1 MSSRCSLGVISGR
14 WDLWPIHLDMQR
26 GAGDILVLPSGR
38 TSLLALEMVRAT
50 AIKSRT
56 PPEQDQMRSKEWR
69 VFLMDCTF
77 KSLCS
82 ITLILNA
89 NPACKEYFVF
99 VNVFVEIQIAVPLIV
114 FFTCRHTDQAMW
126 CLPTLILCLFNEIL
140 HTPAAIWLSS
150 GQTYALL
157 SHHAVLRMSSGDVE
171 HI

>member
-38 TSLLALEMVRAT
+38 TSLLALEEPRLSKAELPQNRIRWDQRHEKYFWWT
-50 AIKSRT
+50 AFPKACVASPSYWMPIQPARNIS
-56 PPEQDQMRSKEWR
+56 
-69 VFLMDCTF
+69 FLLTYLLKF
-77 KSLCS
+77 KSQFHSLYFLLADRPIRPCDVYQ
-82 ITLILNA
+82 LI
-89 NPACKEYFVF
+89 
-99 VNVFVEIQIAVPLIV
+99 
-114 FFTCRHTDQAMW
+114 
-126 CLPTLILCLFNEIL
+126 ILCLFNEIL

>member
-1 MSSRCSLGVISGR
+1 MSSRRSLGVISGR

-26 GAGDILVLPSGR
+26 GAGDILILPSGR
-38 TSLLALEMVRAT
+38 TSLLALEMARAM

-69 VFLMDCTF
+69 VFLTDCVS

-89 NPACKEYFVF
+89 NPACKEYFIF
-99 VNVFVEIQIAVPLIV
+99 VNVFYFSFYFLLADRLIRPCDV
-114 FFTCRHTDQAMW
+114 YQ
-126 CLPTLILCLFNEIL
+126 LIILCLFNEIL